1 MNTEKTY
8 ADTVPAIPANDNIPQ
23 PAIRHTGATRPVITV
38 DVPLYEQYLAESD
51 LTEEEKHEFLQT
63 SWKFICEFVML
74 GYGVHP
80 LQQVENGR
88 GCSSGGGSLLT
99 LDMLDLEDHQIT
111 EKFKDAAKTQK
122 SRRSEEFK
130 HGTSL

>member
-8 ADTVPAIPANDNIPQ
+8 ADTVPEFPANDNIPQ
-23 PAIRHTGATRPVITV
+23 LAIRQATRPVITV

-51 LTEEEKHEFLQT
+51 LTEVEKHEFLQT
-63 SWKFICEFVML
+63 SWKIICEFVML

-88 GCSSGGGSLLT
+88 GCSSGDGSLLT

-111 EKFKDAAKTQK
+111 EKFKDAAKTAK
-122 SRRSEEFK
+122 CRRSEESK
-130 HGTSL
+130 HGISL